1 MFRIVEKVMFTGRP
15 DVYTGRFYLIPS
27 PQTGLSEIR
36 NFDFLFLTKFSVILS
51 WLTLVEMII
60 VQSLSS
66 HNDNDMCTV
75 TLLES

>member
-1 MFRIVEKVMFTGRP
+1 MFRILEKVMFTGRP

-36 NFDFLFLTKFSVILS
+36 NFDFSLTKFQVILS